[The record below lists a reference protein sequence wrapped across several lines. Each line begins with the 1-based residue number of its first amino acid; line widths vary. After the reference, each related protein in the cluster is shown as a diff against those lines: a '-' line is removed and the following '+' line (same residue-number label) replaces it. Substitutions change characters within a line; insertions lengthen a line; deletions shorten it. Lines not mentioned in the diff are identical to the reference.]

1 MEDVI
6 YNLNYIVRNQK
17 IIMIQDVL
25 YTHYIRYGQ
34 STSRKYDINKIFS
47 FYKSIELERD
57 FLGNELDASVAIQ
70 LMGKYIR
77 SFFVAVNTGNLNI
90 TEKNTKMLINQFR
103 EKINISLSLKELIL
117 NFNLYQKDVLKVVLL
132 KLKMYR
138 ILKNLLK
145 GQ

>member
-47 FYKSIELERD
+47 IYKSIELERD
-57 FLGNELDASVAIQ
+57 FWEMN
-70 LMGKYIR
+70 
-77 SFFVAVNTGNLNI
+77 
-90 TEKNTKMLINQFR
+90 
-103 EKINISLSLKELIL
+103 
-117 NFNLYQKDVLKVVLL
+117 
-132 KLKMYR
+132 
-138 ILKNLLK
+138 
-145 GQ
+145 